1 MSQSRSKVVDVTERV
16 VVDEWTVTL
25 FGAPALSGHAADQLR
40 DAVEQELAALAGT
53 LTRALAPAAS
63 VKLLP
68 R

>member
-25 FGAPALSGHAADQLR
+25 FGAPTLSAQAADQLR
-40 DAVEQELAALAGT
+40 EAVEQELAALART

-63 VKLLP
+63 VNLLP